1 VQDLQNSDVAI
12 IGAPF
17 DTGASF
23 RAGARFGPEG
33 IRSASHLLRPYNP
46 SLDISIFEHLSVV
59 DIGTISITVE
69 PWMPV
74 DAVARLYQEA
84 RRRMLGKKPRGMGS
98 KSLALVEFVEIL
110 AQGLSWRERMN
121 LWNGLY
127 TGDDEYQ
134 YMERSNFRRACEKAR
149 RLLRTPG
156 YAQAPHGEQ
165 VSDEV
170 RRRHIEDHVTNAE
183 RAAQRFLS

>member
-84 RRRMLGKKPRGMGS
+84 RRRMLGKNLGGWVANLSRWS
-98 KSLALVEFVEIL
+98 S
-110 AQGLSWRERMN
+110 SWRF
-121 LWNGLY
+121 W
-127 TGDDEYQ
+127 
-134 YMERSNFRRACEKAR
+134 
-149 RLLRTPG
+149 
-156 YAQAPHGEQ
+156 
-165 VSDEV
+165 V
-170 RRRHIEDHVTNAE
+170 RV
-183 RAAQRFLS
+183 